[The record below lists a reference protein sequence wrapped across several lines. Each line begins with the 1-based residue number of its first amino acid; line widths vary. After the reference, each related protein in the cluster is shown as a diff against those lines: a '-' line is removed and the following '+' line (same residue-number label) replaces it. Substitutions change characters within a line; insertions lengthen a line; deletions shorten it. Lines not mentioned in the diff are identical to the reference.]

1 MTRSKR
7 ASHTRRSTPVR
18 LASRIY
24 AHTPPSRNGPRYQRQ
39 NLKQKYSPKPCG
51 YEDDSEDTYISFLRG
66 IRDTGNDDDD
76 DDDDAGSDGTDLD
89 ASGDDEELDEETTL
103 VEMLGSSYSNHSSP
117 YSPELLLIRGLTEHT
132 EKRTSFRRSGARL
145 RTLLTAYVRMLS

>member
-7 ASHTRRSTPVR
+7 APHTRRSTPVR
-18 LASRIY
+18 LASRLY
-24 AHTPPSRNGPRYQRQ
+24 AHTPLSRNGPRNQRH

-66 IRDTGNDDDD
+66 IRDAGNDDG
-76 DDDDAGSDGTDLD
+76 DDDAGSDGTDLD

-103 VEMLGSSYSNHSSP
+103 VEMLGSSYSNLSLL
-117 YSPELLLIRGLTEHT
+117 YSPELFLIRGLTEHT

-145 RTLLTAYVRMLS
+145 RTLHTAYVRMLS

>member
-18 LASRIY
+18 LASRTY
-24 AHTPPSRNGPRYQRQ
+24 AHTPPSRNGPRYQRH

-76 DDDDAGSDGTDLD
+76 AGSDGTDLD
-89 ASGDDEELDEETTL
+89 TSSDDDELDEETTL
-103 VEMLGSSYSNHSSP
+103 VEMLGSSYSDLSSP
-117 YSPELLLIRGLTEHT
+117 YALELLLIRGLTEHA
-132 EKRTSFRRSGARL
+132 EKRTSFRRSGTRF
-145 RTLLTAYVRMLS
+145 RTLHTAFVRMLS

>member
-1 MTRSKR
+1 MSRSKR

-24 AHTPPSRNGPRYQRQ
+24 AHTPPSRNGPCHQRH

-66 IRDTGNDDDD
+66 VRDKANDDDYD
-76 DDDDAGSDGTDLD
+76 PGSDATDLE
-89 ASGDDEELDEETTL
+89 ASGDGEELDEETTL
-103 VEMLGSSYSNHSSP
+103 VEMLGSSYSDPSLP

-145 RTLLTAYVRMLS
+145 RTLHTAYVRMLS